1 MDKQQGILAA
11 VLGVVVVAGLAFWW
25 TTQEAS
31 APTDIAAPAP
41 STAAPM
47 TSTLSAPLATGT
59 TTPDAIPAVV
69 SDALALGEEVVDQVK
84 KEGEELASRANDL
97 EGQIKDG
104 EALIALKEKQ
114 IRDLEAELNK
124 AAAQKTANH

>member
-11 VLGVVVVAGLAFWW
+11 VLGVAVVAGLALWW

-31 APTDIAAPAP
+31 APASLAAPAP
-41 STAAPM
+41 PTAAPM

-59 TTPDAIPAVV
+59 TTPDAIPAVA
-69 SDALALGEEVVDQVK
+69 SDAIALGEEVIDQIK
-84 KEGEELASRANDL
+84 KEGEELASRATDL
-97 EGQIKDG
+97 EAQVKDG

-114 IRDLEAELNK
+114 IRDIEAELNK
-124 AAAQKTANH
+124 TAANKTANH

>member
-11 VLGVVVVAGLAFWW
+11 VLGAVVVAGLAFWW

-31 APTDIAAPAP
+31 APADLAAPAS

-59 TTPDAIPAVV
+59 TTPDAIPAAA
-69 SDALALGEEVVDQVK
+69 SDALALGEELVDQVK

-97 EGQIKDG
+97 EAQIKDG

-114 IRDLEAELNK
+114 IRDLETELNK
-124 AAAQKTANH
+124 TAAQKPASR